1 MGLDVGERRVSA
13 MNLHDL
19 KASVSIIFVCVT
31 SDLVSTASVRPLQPV
46 PQWIYFVEP
55 SVYWVDCSHR
65 RDENGLRTL

>member
-1 MGLDVGERRVSA
+1 MGLDVGERRVFA

-31 SDLVSTASVRPLQPV
+31 SDLGSRASVRPLQPV

-55 SVYWVDCSHR
+55 SVQLI
-65 RDENGLRTL
+65 N